1 MKKTRSINLFD
12 GELDHE
18 NSTVTV
24 DGHAFA
30 CTIPQELAGV
40 SEALVTI
47 KPQDVSLVR
56 PDENVLTGFVRSSMF
71 LGTHYEVHVECEE
84 NDWIAFSDDFMED
97 GEEIGVQVSPEGIEL
112 SEH

>member
-1 MKKTRSINLFD
+1 M
-12 GELDHE
+12 
-18 NSTVTV
+18 
-24 DGHAFA
+24 
-30 CTIPQELAGV
+30 
-40 SEALVTI
+40 
-47 KPQDVSLVR
+47 
-56 PDENVLTGFVRSSMF
+56 TGFVRSSMF